1 MILDNDV
8 RKDDDLDDTDKAKNQ
23 TADGGKCVDE
33 QLWRKAGCSA
43 GAGGH
48 FRLSSTWNAA
58 KVNNPTPHQHT
69 NKTTTKQQLM
79 ICYAC
84 WKCIEKFHHTS
95 FNSGR

>member
-8 RKDDDLDDTDKAKNQ
+8 RKDDDLDDSDKAKKQ

-48 FRLSSTWNAA
+48 FRPLGMLL
-58 KVNNPTPHQHT
+58 K
-69 NKTTTKQQLM
+69 
-79 ICYAC
+79 
-84 WKCIEKFHHTS
+84 
-95 FNSGR
+95 

>member
-8 RKDDDLDDTDKAKNQ
+8 RKDDDLDDSDKAKKQ

-48 FRLSSTWNAA
+48 SRLSSTWNAA
-58 KVNNPTPHQHT
+58 KVNIPTPHQHT
-69 NKTTTKQQLM
+69 NKTTTKKKQAQKLVQVDALE
-79 ICYAC
+79 ILCN
-84 WKCIEKFHHTS
+84 IL
-95 FNSGR
+95 

>member
-8 RKDDDLDDTDKAKNQ
+8 RKDDDLVDTDKAKKQ

-43 GAGGH
+43 GGH
-48 FRLSSTWNAA
+48 SRLSSTWNAA

-69 NKTTTKQQLM
+69 KQQQSSKNM
-79 ICYAC
+79 INTNPGIKQPTDLP
-84 WKCIEKFHHTS
+84 WSE
-95 FNSGR
+95 RQWV